1 MSVTLGPTSSMITG
15 SISSIISPTASS
27 IISSTIPS
35 AIESATSSINSPEI
49 TTATASSSTAATT
62 SSSTAEETQS
72 CTPGSVLDVCFD
84 GSQYLDTA
92 LNTANIGSQFTI
104 CIVVGILLFMI
115 FCIFRTRIPVLF
127 SPRSNMKRHKPPEL
141 PTSLFGWIWPLIK
154 ISDEDML
161 TNVGLDALLMLK
173 FVTMGIKI
181 FAVCT
186 VFGIIVFVPITMTS
200 DYTHLGNA
208 TSPLDRLSIS
218 VIEQDSKK
226 FIAYL
231 VFAYFFTF
239 VTFFFL
245 NRNYNDYIYLRAKYL
260 LKQSKSMVS
269 RSVIV
274 TGIPERLR
282 SDQALA
288 DYYENLG
295 VGSVESCYV
304 VRTVHRLNTMIK
316 KRAQALIKLEEAY
329 AKYWGNPCRIPGYD
343 PDRILD
349 DVDMYKRV
357 LDLAENRPDS
367 SSDEE
372 EEEDEEND
380 AEKSEEGSSTLK
392 IKKLKKK
399 KKLGN
404 TTFFKGLV
412 EPMSL
417 KKTTKSKRPLVRV
430 GGFLGM
436 GGKKVDAIE
445 YYTKLFD
452 DLDKTVMQRRSSPNF
467 EMTNVAFVT
476 FESMSSA
483 IIASQIAINPEP
495 FACRTSMAC
504 EPRDVLW
511 SAISIRGRERI
522 VREAIIWTI
531 TVVVCLFWFIPVGA
545 ISTLMS
551 IPTIKKI
558 NPELGTRMENIP
570 AVQTIFG
577 TFIPPLV
584 LNIFT
589 SVLPLLFDTMGYYQG
604 LRSRSAVAESTL
616 SKQYFFLIF
625 FTLIFY
631 SVIGTSVMAILNMFA
646 TNPQGITKMLAEM
659 LPRLAPFFINYTIL
673 QTFLIMPLNLLLL
686 GAIIVR
692 GFTHMFLCRTPR
704 EHAENRAPWSF
715 NYGIGY
721 PVPLL
726 VFAIVFEYSLIC
738 PIILLFGTVY
748 FCFTY
753 VVYKYQFL
761 YVYFRPY
768 EVAGKLW
775 TMVIPRVIF
784 TLILFQLTMIGLF
797 LLKGN
802 YILSGLVVPLVL
814 ITILYRYL
822 LSLAYSKNAH
832 HLPMQLLKDNLQKLP
847 TSDDEDSDEDDS
859 SCDERI
865 DEAKN
870 QARMI
875 EERKAEEEK
884 KNEVRSRWKK
894 AALSA
899 VNLKPQQDAAAA
911 TKTDSKSTIIRPRHR
926 KVVLDEDDYEA
937 TPDSLTDYRQPPMQL
952 NPGLLDAGLK
962 KYGNPLLVGYLPQLW
977 LPVKMP
983 AKGEEAKKPPVG
995 RRKSDLLQNRH
1006 DGSGGNLAQHLAE
1019 ILRKVERDN
1028 KAKEEA
1034 VAAAIATASKSRL
1047 EQEDA
1052 LIAEARKTAHD
1063 DAASIVTGKTALPK
1077 INILR
1082 SMFKRGHIKKS
1093 NVKIEHTPAENFR
1106 LQHLRDQQNKADD
1119 TTLDQAERGAAIPD
1133 PQRQDSGGSGASAHD
1148 TDSVKSTARS
1158 VHQVYY
1164 HHPERRHSHA
1174 YNTNFLVPHHRVEMR
1189 HSGLSSPAIFPPTQ
1203 TDDIEDT
1210 EEAGQNISRPDTQ
1223 NSRLSSDPLIKKDT
1237 V

>member
-1 MSVTLGPTSSMITG
+1 MSVTLEPTSSMITG
-15 SISSIISPTASS
+15 SVSSIISPTASS
-27 IISSTIPS
+27 IISSTISS
-35 AIESATSSINSPEI
+35 AIESATSSISSPE
-49 TTATASSSTAATT
+49 ATAATT
-62 SSSTAEETQS
+62 SSSAAEETHS
-72 CTPGSVLDVCFD
+72 CIPKPGLDVCFD
-84 GSQYLDTA
+84 GMQYLDTA

-115 FCIFRTRIPVLF
+115 FCIFRTRIPLLF

-154 ISDEDML
+154 ISDEEML

-186 VFGIIVFVPITMTS
+186 LFGIIVFIPITMTS
-200 DYTHLGNA
+200 DYTHLGNV
-208 TSPLDRLSIS
+208 TSPLDRISIS
-218 VIEQDSKK
+218 VIEDGSNKI
-226 FIAYL
+226 IAYL
-231 VFAYFFTF
+231 IFAYFFTF

-274 TGIPERLR
+274 TGIPDRLR

-295 VGSVESCYV
+295 VGPVESCYV

-316 KRAQALIKLEEAY
+316 KRAQALINLEEAY
-329 AKYWGNPCRIPGYD
+329 AKYWGNPCRISGYD

-357 LDLAENRPDS
+357 LDLAEKRPDS

-372 EEEDEEND
+372 EEEDEND

-392 IKKLKKK
+392 VKKLKKK

-412 EPMSL
+412 EPMNL

-452 DLDKTVMQRRSSPNF
+452 DLDKIVMERRSSPNF

-511 SAISIRGRERI
+511 SAISIRGRERVI
-522 VREAIIWTI
+522 REAIIWTI
-531 TVVVCLFWFIPVGA
+531 TVAVCLFWFVPVGA
-545 ISTLMS
+545 ISALMS
-551 IPTIKKI
+551 ISTIKKL
-558 NPELGTRMENIP
+558 NPALGTRMENIP
-570 AVQTIFG
+570 AVKTIFG

-589 SVLPLLFDTMGYYQG
+589 SVLPLLFDAMGYYQG

-631 SVIGTSVMAILNMFA
+631 SVIGTSLLTVLNMFA
-646 TNPQGITKMLAEM
+646 TDPQSITKMLAEM

-673 QTFLIMPLNLLLL
+673 QTFLMQVFILLTPQQLTSSL
-686 GAIIVR
+686 
-692 GFTHMFLCRTPR
+692 MFSKYTPR
-704 EHAENRAPWSF
+704 EYAENRAPWAF

-768 EVAGKLW
+768 EAAGKLW

-797 LLKGN
+797 LLRGN

-822 LSLAYSKNAH
+822 LSVAYSKNAH
-832 HLPMQLLKDNLQKLP
+832 HLPMQLLQDNLQKLP

-865 DEAKN
+865 DEAEK
-870 QARMI
+870 QAKMI
-875 EERKAEEEK
+875 EEKKAEEEK
-884 KNEVRSRWKK
+884 RNEARSRWKK

-899 VNLKPQQDAAAA
+899 VNLKPQPNAAPA

-937 TPDSLTDYRQPPMQL
+937 TPDKYTDYRQPPMQL

-977 LPVKMP
+977 LPVRLP
-983 AKGEEAKKPPVG
+983 VKGEEAKRPPVG

-1028 KAKEEA
+1028 KAKEDA
-1034 VAAAIATASKSRL
+1034 VAAATATSSKNRL

-1052 LIAEARKTAHD
+1052 LIIEARKTAHD
-1063 DAASIVTGKTALPK
+1063 DAASIVTGRTAHPK
-1077 INILR
+1077 INVLR
-1082 SMFKRGHIKKS
+1082 SMFKRGQIKKS
-1093 NVKIEHTPAENFR
+1093 NVKIEQTPAENFR
-1106 LQHLRDQQNKADD
+1106 LQHLKDQQNKTEDA
-1119 TTLDQAERGAAIPD
+1119 TLDQAERGAAMPE

-1148 TDSVKSTARS
+1148 TDSVKSTAKS

-1174 YNTNFLVPHHRVEMR
+1174 FNTNFLAPHHRVEMR
-1189 HSGLSSPAIFPPTQ
+1189 HSGLSSPAIFPPAAQ
-1203 TDDIEDT
+1203 TDGIEDA
-1210 EEAGQNISRPDTQ
+1210 EETGQNISRPNTQ

-1237 V
+1237 M

>member
-1 MSVTLGPTSSMITG
+1 
-15 SISSIISPTASS
+15 
-27 IISSTIPS
+27 
-35 AIESATSSINSPEI
+35 
-49 TTATASSSTAATT
+49 
-62 SSSTAEETQS
+62 
-72 CTPGSVLDVCFD
+72 
-84 GSQYLDTA
+84 
-92 LNTANIGSQFTI
+92 
-104 CIVVGILLFMI
+104 
-115 FCIFRTRIPVLF
+115 
-127 SPRSNMKRHKPPEL
+127 
-141 PTSLFGWIWPLIK
+141 
-154 ISDEDML
+154 ML
-161 TNVGLDALLMLK
+161 ANVGLDALLMLK

-181 FAVCT
+181 FGVCT
-186 VFGIIVFVPITMTS
+186 IFGIIVFIPITMTS
-200 DYTHLGNA
+200 DYTHLGND
-208 TSPLDRLSIS
+208 TSPLDRISIS
-218 VIEQDSKK
+218 VIEQDSNKI
-226 FIAYL
+226 IAYL
-231 VFAYFFTF
+231 VFAYVFTF

-245 NRNYNDYIYLRAKYL
+245 TRNYNEYIYLRAKYL

-269 RSVIV
+269 RTVIV
-274 TGIPERLR
+274 TGIPDRLR

-288 DYYENLG
+288 EYYENLG
-295 VGSVESCYV
+295 VGPVESCYV

-316 KRAQALIKLEEAY
+316 KRAQALINLEEAY

-349 DVDMYKRV
+349 DVDMYKKV
-357 LDLAENRPDS
+357 LDLAEKRPDS

-372 EEEDEEND
+372 EEDDELNS
-380 AEKSEEGSSTLK
+380 EKSEEGSSTLK
-392 IKKLKKK
+392 VKKLKKK

-412 EPMSL
+412 EPMSI
-417 KKTTKSKRPLVRV
+417 KKTVKSKRPLVRV
-430 GGFLGM
+430 GGFLGI

-452 DLDKTVMQRRSSPNF
+452 DLDKIVMDRRSSPNF

-522 VREAIIWTI
+522 IREAIIWSI
-531 TVVVCLFWFIPVGA
+531 TVVVCLTWSAPVTA
-545 ISTLMS
+545 ISALLS
-551 IPTIKKI
+551 ISTIKKI
-558 NPELGTRMENIP
+558 NPTLGERMESIP
-570 AVQTIFG
+570 AVRIFFG
-577 TFIPPLV
+577 SFIPPLI

-589 SVLPLLFDTMGYYQG
+589 SVLPLIFDAMGYYQG

-631 SVIGTSVMAILNMFA
+631 SVVGTTVSTVLEMF
-646 TNPQGITKMLAEM
+646 TSDPQGITKLLANA
-659 LPRLAPFFINYTIL
+659 LPKLAPFFINYTIL
-673 QTFLIMPLNLLLL
+673 QGFLIMPLNLLLL

-692 GFTHMFLCRTPR
+692 GFNHLFICSTPR
-704 EHAENRAPWSF
+704 EYAENRAPWAF

-721 PVPLL
+721 PAPLL

-738 PIILLFGTVY
+738 PLVLLFGTVY

-768 EVAGKLW
+768 EAAGKLW

-784 TLILFQLTMIGLF
+784 TLILFQLTMVGLF
-797 LLKGN
+797 LLRGS
-802 YILSGLVVPLVL
+802 YILGGLVVPLIL
-814 ITILYRYL
+814 ITILFRYI
-822 LSLAYSKNAH
+822 LSLAYSQNARN
-832 HLPMQLLKDNLQKLP
+832 LPMQLLKDNLQKLP
-847 TSDDEDSDEDDS
+847 TSDDEDSEDDDS

-865 DEAKN
+865 DEAEK
-870 QARMI
+870 QAKLI
-875 EERKAEEEK
+875 EEKKAEEDK
-884 KNEVRSRWKK
+884 RNEVRSRWKK

-899 VNLKPQQDAAAA
+899 VNLKPQLDASTAVA

-937 TPDSLTDYRQPPMQL
+937 TPDKLTDYRQPPMQL

-983 AKGEEAKKPPVG
+983 GKGEEAKKPPVG

-1028 KAKEEA
+1028 KAKDDA
-1034 VAAAIATASKSRL
+1034 VAAATATSSKNRL
-1047 EQEDA
+1047 EQEEA

-1063 DAASIVTGKTALPK
+1063 DAASIVTGKTAHPK

-1082 SMFKRGHIKKS
+1082 SMFKRGQIKKTD
-1093 NVKIEHTPAENFR
+1093 VKIEHTPAEDFR
-1106 LQHLRDQQNKADD
+1106 LQHLKNQENKAEDA
-1119 TTLDQAERGAAIPD
+1119 TLDQAERGAAVPE
-1133 PQRQDSGGSGASAHD
+1133 PQRQDSGGSGGSARD
-1148 TDSVKSTARS
+1148 ADSVKSTARS

-1174 YNTNFLVPHHRVEMR
+1174 FNMNFLAPHHRVEMR
-1189 HSGLSSPAIFPPTQ
+1189 HSGLSSPAIFPPAQ
-1203 TDDIEDT
+1203 ADDIEDA
-1210 EEAGQNISRPDTQ
+1210 EEAAHNISRPDTQ

>member
-1 MSVTLGPTSSMITG
+1 MITG
-15 SISSIISPTASS
+15 SVSSIISPTASS
-27 IISSTIPS
+27 IISSTISS
-35 AIESATSSINSPEI
+35 AIESATSSISSPEA
-49 TTATASSSTAATT
+49 TTATTT
-62 SSSTAEETQS
+62 SSTSTALPS
-72 CTPGSVLDVCFD
+72 CTPGSGFDWCFD

-104 CIVVGILLFMI
+104 CIVVGILLFLI
-115 FCIFRTRIPVLF
+115 FCIFRTRIPLLF

-186 VFGIIVFVPITMTS
+186 IFGIIVFVPITMTS
-200 DYTHLGNA
+200 DYAHLGNE
-208 TSPLDRLSIS
+208 TSPLDRLSIT
-218 VIEQDSKK
+218 VIEQDSNKI
-226 FIAYL
+226 IAYII
-231 VFAYFFTF
+231 FAYVFTF

-274 TGIPERLR
+274 TGIPDRLR

-295 VGSVESCYV
+295 VGPVESCYV

-316 KRAQALIKLEEAY
+316 KRAQALINLEEAY
-329 AKYWGNPCRIPGYD
+329 AKYWGNPCRIAGYD

-349 DVDMYKRV
+349 D
-357 LDLAENRPDS
+357 
-367 SSDEE
+367 
-372 EEEDEEND
+372 
-380 AEKSEEGSSTLK
+380 
-392 IKKLKKK
+392 
-399 KKLGN
+399 
-404 TTFFKGLV
+404 GLV
-412 EPMSL
+412 EPMNL

-430 GGFLGM
+430 GGFMGI

-452 DLDKTVMQRRSSPNF
+452 DLDKIVMERRNSPNF

-511 SAISIRGRERI
+511 SAIAIRGRERLI
-522 VREAIIWTI
+522 REAIIWTI
-531 TVVVCLFWFIPVGA
+531 TVVICLTWFAPVGA

-558 NPELGTRMENIP
+558 NPELGARMENIP
-570 AVQTIFG
+570 AVKTIFG

-589 SVLPLLFDTMGYYQG
+589 SVLPLLFDAMGYYQG

-631 SVIGTSVMAILNMFA
+631 SVIGTSFLTVINMFA
-646 TNPQGITKMLAEM
+646 TDPQSITKMLADI
-659 LPRLAPFFINYTIL
+659 LPRNTDLFSSTSTHSCSLNS
-673 QTFLIMPLNLLLL
+673 MPLNLLLL
-686 GAIIVR
+686 GAIIIR
-692 GFTHMFLCRTPR
+692 GFYHLFICSTPR
-704 EHAENRAPWSF
+704 EYAENRAPWAF

-738 PIILLFGTVY
+738 PLILLFGTVY

-768 EVAGKLW
+768 EAAGKLW

-797 LLKGN
+797 LIRGN
-802 YILSGLVVPLVL
+802 YILSGLVVPLLL
-814 ITILYRYL
+814 ITILYRYV
-822 LSLAYSKNAH
+822 LSVAYSKNAH
-832 HLPMQLLKDNLQKLP
+832 HLPMQLLL
-847 TSDDEDSDEDDS
+847 
-859 SCDERI
+859 
-865 DEAKN
+865 
-870 QARMI
+870 
-875 EERKAEEEK
+875 
-884 KNEVRSRWKK
+884 RSRWKK

-899 VNLKPQQDAAAA
+899 VNLKPQLDAAAA

-937 TPDSLTDYRQPPMQL
+937 TPDKYTDYRQPPMQL

-1028 KAKEEA
+1028 KAKEDA
-1034 VAAAIATASKSRL
+1034 IAAATAT
-1047 EQEDA
+1047 
-1052 LIAEARKTAHD
+1052 
-1063 DAASIVTGKTALPK
+1063 
-1077 INILR
+1077 
-1082 SMFKRGHIKKS
+1082 
-1093 NVKIEHTPAENFR
+1093 
-1106 LQHLRDQQNKADD
+1106 
-1119 TTLDQAERGAAIPD
+1119 
-1133 PQRQDSGGSGASAHD
+1133 
-1148 TDSVKSTARS
+1148 
-1158 VHQVYY
+1158 
-1164 HHPERRHSHA
+1164 
-1174 YNTNFLVPHHRVEMR
+1174 
-1189 HSGLSSPAIFPPTQ
+1189 SS
-1203 TDDIEDT
+1203 
-1210 EEAGQNISRPDTQ
+1210 
-1223 NSRLSSDPLIKKDT
+1223 
-1237 V
+1237 

>member
-1 MSVTLGPTSSMITG
+1 
-15 SISSIISPTASS
+15 
-27 IISSTIPS
+27 
-35 AIESATSSINSPEI
+35 
-49 TTATASSSTAATT
+49 
-62 SSSTAEETQS
+62 
-72 CTPGSVLDVCFD
+72 
-84 GSQYLDTA
+84 
-92 LNTANIGSQFTI
+92 
-104 CIVVGILLFMI
+104 
-115 FCIFRTRIPVLF
+115 
-127 SPRSNMKRHKPPEL
+127 MKRHKPPEL

-186 VFGIIVFVPITMTS
+186 IFGIIVFVPITMTS
-200 DYTHLGNA
+200 DYTRLGNE

-218 VIEQDSKK
+218 VIEPDSNKI
-226 FIAYL
+226 IAYL
-231 VFAYFFTF
+231 IFAYVFTF

-245 NRNYNDYIYLRAKYL
+245 NRNYNNYIYLRAKYL

-274 TGIPERLR
+274 TGIPDHLR

-295 VGSVESCYV
+295 VGPVESCYV
-304 VRTVHRLNTMIK
+304 VRTIHRLNTMIK
-316 KRAQALIKLEEAY
+316 KRAQALINLEEAY
-329 AKYWGNPCRIPGYD
+329 AKYWGNPCRIAGYD

-357 LDLAENRPDS
+357 LDLAEKRPDS

-372 EEEDEEND
+372 EQDELD
-380 AEKSEEGSSTLK
+380 GEKSEEGSSTLK
-392 IKKLKKK
+392 VKKLKKK

-412 EPMSL
+412 EPMNL
-417 KKTTKSKRPLVRV
+417 KKAAKSKRPLVRV

-452 DLDKTVMQRRSSPNF
+452 DLDKIVMERRNSPNF

-511 SAISIRGRERI
+511 SAIAIRGRERI
-522 VREAIIWTI
+522 IRETIIWTI
-531 TVVVCLFWFIPVGA
+531 TVVVCLTWFLPVTA

-551 IPTIKKI
+551 IPTIAKI
-558 NPELGTRMENIP
+558 NPELGARMENIP
-570 AVQTIFG
+570 AVRVIFG

-631 SVIGTSVMAILNMFA
+631 SVAGTTVWTVLNLFA
-646 TNPQGITKMLAEM
+646 TDPQAITTMLAEI
-659 LPRLAPFFINYTIL
+659 LPKLAPFFINYTIL
-673 QTFLIMPLNLLLL
+673 QGFLIMPLNLLLL
-686 GAIIVR
+686 GAIIIR
-692 GFTHMFLCRTPR
+692 GFYHLFICSTPR
-704 EHAENRAPWSF
+704 EYAENRAPWAF

-768 EVAGKLW
+768 EAAGKLW

-784 TLILFQLTMIGLF
+784 TLVLFQLTMIGLF
-797 LLKGN
+797 LLRAN
-802 YILSGLVVPLVL
+802 YILAGLMVPLVL

-822 LSLAYSKNAH
+822 LSVAYSKNAH
-832 HLPMQLLKDNLQKLP
+832 NLPMQLLKDNLQKLP
-847 TSDDEDSDEDDS
+847 TSDDEESDEDDS

-865 DEAKN
+865 DEAEK
-870 QARMI
+870 QAKMI
-875 EERKAEEEK
+875 EEKKAEEEK
-884 KNEVRSRWKK
+884 RNEVRSRWKK

-899 VNLKPQQDAAAA
+899 VNLKSQQDAAASAAA

-937 TPDSLTDYRQPPMQL
+937 TPDKYTDYRQPPMQL

-983 AKGEEAKKPPVG
+983 VKGEEVKKPPVG

-1028 KAKEEA
+1028 KAKEDA
-1034 VAAAIATASKSRL
+1034 VAAATATSSKNRL
-1047 EQEDA
+1047 QQEDD

-1063 DAASIVTGKTALPK
+1063 DAASIVTGKTAHPK

-1082 SMFKRGHIKKS
+1082 SMFKRGQIKKA
-1093 NVKIEHTPAENFR
+1093 NIQIEHTPAENFR
-1106 LQHLRDQQNKADD
+1106 LQHLKDQQNKAEDA
-1119 TTLDQAERGAAIPD
+1119 TLDQAEQGRAVPE
-1133 PQRQDSGGSGASAHD
+1133 PQRQDSGGSDASARD
-1148 TDSVKSTARS
+1148 TDSVKSTAKS

-1174 YNTNFLVPHHRVEMR
+1174 YNTNFLAPHHRVEMR
-1189 HSGLSSPAIFPPTQ
+1189 HSGLSSPAIFPPAQ
-1203 TDDIEDT
+1203 TDDVEDA